1 LAMAVDGARIPSPRS
16 LAVSAAGEVYV
27 LDTAGRVLV
36 YSSEGEFDRAW
47 WMPDYEVGRPEGI
60 CVLDDGR
67 VVVADTH
74 YHRVVIFDSSGNVL
88 EMFGELGE
96 GPGQFIY
103 PVSVTRDDVGH
114 LYIAEYG
121 GNDRIQKFTREC
133 EWVLTMGSFGTEA
146 GQFQR
151 PSGIVWRANDPEDT
165 PLRHVAAAQDAPS
178 VDVAGTLYVADAIN
192 NRVQAF
198 ADDGTF
204 LGVVAGWDGGSADA
218 SLDATESA
226 AAFASNVLLEY
237 PYDIALGPDRNLY
250 VVEYAAGRVTALTAE
265 GELIGTYGQSGR
277 ENGQFW
283 TPWGIA
289 VGGDGRVYV
298 ADTGNKRIVEL
309 TP

>member
-1 LAMAVDGARIPSPRS
+1 
-16 LAVSAAGEVYV
+16 
-27 LDTAGRVLV
+27 VLV
-36 YSSEGEFDRAW
+36 YDSAGELARLW
-47 WMPDYEVGRPEGI
+47 WMPEYEIGKPEGVCI
-60 CVLDDGR
+60 LDDGR

-74 YHRVVIFDSSGNVL
+74 YHRVVIFDRDGKVL
-88 EMFGELGE
+88 SMFGELGD

-103 PVSVTRDDVGH
+103 PVSVTHDDAGH
-114 LYIAEYG
+114 LFVAEYG
-121 GNDRIQKFTREC
+121 GNDRVQKFTADG
-133 EWVLTMGSFGTEA
+133 EWVLTIGSFGT
-146 GQFQR
+146 GPTQFQR
-151 PSGIVWRANDPEDT
+151 PSGVVWRANDTSKSVRASAAGT
-165 PLRHVAAAQDAPS
+165 PSNREAS
-178 VDVAGTLYVADAIN
+178 EGGTLYVADAIN

-204 LGVVAGWDGGSADA
+204 LGVVAGWDGAGAETSISAG
-218 SLDATESA
+218 ES
-226 AAFASNVLLEY
+226 SDRPSSISLEY

-277 ENGQFW
+277 EDAQFW

-289 VGGDGRVYV
+289 VGGDGRVYI